1 MVSIT
6 YGDRLMPLTIT
17 AKPVLNKVDQV
28 VKAVML
34 TYPVS
39 YKSRMSVLKG
49 IFLDGGSLG
58 FDADGC
64 PDMSHFGS
72 LSAEM
77 DFSDLDIQRE
87 KAEADLAGDNSPAMA
102 TFYAG
107 RAVALKRQYADR
119 ELVAAYI
126 DILAVE
132 HTHGEDHPSDASLI
146 DVFRMGAANIL
157 HDVPF
162 DAMDK
167 EWAFAAE
174 EVVTAARDGIACQL
188 GMPFKHF
195 TPERADPQLLQI
207 HGLLT
212 GYLDRLDVITGTKA
226 TLASLNELSDSLI
239 AEVLA
244 EGKGLK

>member
-49 IFLDGGSLG
+49 IFLDGGALG
-58 FDADGC
+58 FDAEGC
-64 PDMSHFGS
+64 PDMSHFGL

-132 HTHGEDHPSDASLI
+132 HTQGEDQPSNASLVV
-146 DVFRMGAANIL
+146 DFRAGANIL
-157 HDVPF
+157 QDAPF
-162 DAMDK
+162 DALDRD
-167 EWAFAAE
+167 WAFAAE
-174 EVVTAARDGIACQL
+174 EVVTAARDGVARQL

-195 TPERADPQLLQI
+195 TPERADPRLLQI
-207 HGLLT
+207 HGRLT

-226 TLASLNELSDSLI
+226 TLASLDELSDTLI

-244 EGKGLK
+244 EKKAHR